1 MPALSVTFWSDAGKS
16 LFNIAELDG
25 LALDFAAVRLSQ
37 QKSFWKD
44 EADYRE
50 AVESLV
56 QHQLLNALC
65 ERKIPVCLISR
76 VQLNSYCRLSYVENE
91 ARHVFQNILAWI
103 EAKWTVSERSG

>member
-1 MPALSVTFWSDAGKS
+1 M
-16 LFNIAELDG
+16 
-25 LALDFAAVRLSQ
+25 SQ

-76 VQLNSYCRLSYVENE
+76 VQLNSYCRLGYVENE
-91 ARHVFQNILAWI
+91 AGRVFQSILAWI
-103 EAKWTVSERSG
+103 EAAWSVSARKTTDDFSCQTALPATQ